1 MITLHTNAAAYYL
14 HDDNMIYNAPE
25 STAVY
30 GEIDSDL
37 LFDSLDLFLQCHDVI
52 SITSEDGYKFTV
64 SADGV
69 SNGDMS
75 FDSLQSAIEA
85 LQS

>member
-1 MITLHTNAAAYYL
+1 MITLHTNTAAYYL
-14 HDDNMIYNAPE
+14 HDDNMIYDAPE
-25 STAVY
+25 SNAVF
-30 GEIDSDL
+30 GDVDSNL
-37 LFDSLDLFLQCHDVI
+37 LFDSLDLFLQCHDVT
-52 SITSEDGYKFTV
+52 SITSEDGYKFAV

-85 LQS
+85 LQL

>member
-1 MITLHTNAAAYYL
+1 MIILHTNTANYYL
-14 HDDNMIYNAPE
+14 HDDNMIYDAPE
-25 STAVY
+25 SNAVH
-30 GEIDSDL
+30 GDIDSEV
-37 LFDSLDLFLQCHDVI
+37 LFDSLDLFLQCYTVT

-69 SNGDMS
+69 TNGDMS